1 MATRTCRTCEADGET
16 ASRSKYSTVSKAQWG
31 VVWQRFSLKQMHRHV
46 LNSRLPSSAVNRKS
60 AMNIKAKDHQEL
72 KSPISQTHVC
82 LHVPCD
88 RESRFSFRTQL
99 WLSRLCLCSRLAL
112 GRTTLTSQSGWT
124 STLRPL
130 SPPSK
135 STTRTTCSIRANR
148 YTDEPA
154 LSENSGWS
162 IIQQY
167 LWEWVRYQLVIEGCQ
182 QLIRAE
188 FMEQWNKWLHPAC
201 NIIQIIQLCH
211 IPSYWKEKRGTIL
224 YFLKMP

>member
-1 MATRTCRTCEADGET
+1 MATRSCRTCEADGET

-46 LNSRLPSSAVNRKS
+46 LNGRLPSSAVNRKS
-60 AMNIKAKDHQEL
+60 AVNIKAKDHQAL

-82 LHVPCD
+82 WHVPCD
-88 RESRFSFRTQL
+88 RKSCFSFRTQL

-112 GRTTLTSQSGWT
+112 GRTTLMSQSGWT

-130 SPPSK
+130 LPPST

-154 LSENSGWS
+154 LSETVAEVLSSNVCGNESDICWLLKAVSNWSQPSSWNSETNDYIQHV
-162 IIQQY
+162 II
-167 LWEWVRYQLVIEGCQ
+167 
-182 QLIRAE
+182 
-188 FMEQWNKWLHPAC
+188 
-201 NIIQIIQLCH
+201 
-211 IPSYWKEKRGTIL
+211 
-224 YFLKMP
+224 